1 MRSHRFRNAR
11 VATDGST
18 SPNPRPPRGGRSPRA
33 RHRLHRFAK
42 KQGFTLLELLV
53 VVAILAVLAALL
65 LPALSKARSG
75 AGTALCAGNLRQ
87 FALAAQM
94 YWDDHDGAPFP
105 YRGAATGDGDFFWFG
120 WLQRG
125 EEGQRRF
132 DPTAGVLWPYLA
144 HRRVQICPAL
154 RRYGQEFKPK
164 AGEATGGYGYN
175 LTLSPS
181 PDRPPIRITSIA
193 RPAELASFADAAQ
206 INDFQAP
213 ASPDHPM
220 LEEFY
225 YVNHKEPTAHFRH
238 AMRAEASFIDGHV
251 TRELPVPGSADPRLP
266 RESLGRL
273 RDAILLLP

>member
-1 MRSHRFRNAR
+1 MRCPMIQSARPGAVGFRSACAPPGRRRPGSADPEAR
-11 VATDGST
+11 
-18 SPNPRPPRGGRSPRA
+18 
-33 RHRLHRFAK
+33 
-42 KQGFTLLELLV
+42 GFTLAELLV
-53 VVAILAVLAALL
+53 VGAIIAILATLL

-87 FALAAQM
+87 FALAVQM
-94 YWDDHDGAPFP
+94 YWDDHDGAAFP
-105 YRGAATGDGDFFWFG
+105 YRGAATADGDFFWFG

-144 HRRVQICPAL
+144 SRRVQICPAL

-175 LTLSPS
+175 LTLSS
-181 PDRPPIRITSIA
+181 TPDHPPVRVTSIV

-206 INDFQAP
+206 VNDFQAP

-225 YVNHKEPTAHFRH
+225 YVNHREPTAHFRH
-238 AMRAEASFIDGHV
+238 ARRAEASFIDGHV
-251 TRELPVPGSADPRLP
+251 TREQPVPGSSDPRLP
-266 RESLGRL
+266 QESLGRL
-273 RDAILLLP
+273 RDSILLLP